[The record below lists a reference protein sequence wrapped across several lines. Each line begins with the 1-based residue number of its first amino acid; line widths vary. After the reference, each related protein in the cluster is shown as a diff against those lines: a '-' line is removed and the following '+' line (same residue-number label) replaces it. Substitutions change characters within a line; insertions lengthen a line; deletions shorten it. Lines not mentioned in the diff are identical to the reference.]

1 MANVC
6 NDGGGRRRVQFIK
19 LNGSRSTLRLG
30 KVDLRTARVIAGYV
44 EELVNA
50 KRIGRPVSSDT
61 VAWVSSADPQL
72 REKMEKIGLIE
83 GAVKVTKPTLRD
95 LMDTHYFSRGD
106 VKAST
111 KSTRRFWANVIVELL
126 GSKPCDQYDSRDAAK
141 LRAGLESRGIA
152 KPTVARML
160 RFARQ
165 VFTSAILYDYIERN
179 PLDGLKYNYKESK
192 LPDRDYLSIEDFDS
206 LTASLPIPWK
216 LLASLARYGA
226 LRSPSETLL
235 LRWSDVRLE
244 DARQFMEVS
253 SPKTEAEGKSYRV
266 VAIHH
271 RLADLLR
278 FAKESAS
285 SDYVVDLPAYRKP
298 KDNGAHGVNPR
309 QHFYRLL
316 TKAGMKPP
324 RKAFKVFR
332 SSCLSDWANKLPL
345 ARTAAMCGNTV
356 AVAGKHYLT
365 ARDVDLKNDFDAIQ
379 EIGKKAVAQK
389 AAQSLV
395 ACAGCLATYN
405 RLNPEKIPPISLVSE
420 LEKAAQKAAQS
431 ESVPMGKSRYI
442 ANSCNTQVL
451 VVPEL
456 THPYL
461 LVPAITIY
469 PARIRT

>member
-1 MANVC
+1 
-6 NDGGGRRRVQFIK
+6 
-19 LNGSRSTLRLG
+19 
-30 KVDLRTARVIAGYV
+30 
-44 EELVNA
+44 
-50 KRIGRPVSSDT
+50 
-61 VAWVSSADPQL
+61 
-72 REKMEKIGLIE
+72 
-83 GAVKVTKPTLRD
+83 
-95 LMDTHYFSRGD
+95 
-106 VKAST
+106 
-111 KSTRRFWANVIVELL
+111 
-126 GSKPCDQYDSRDAAK
+126 
-141 LRAGLESRGIA
+141 
-152 KPTVARML
+152 
-160 RFARQ
+160 
-165 VFTSAILYDYIERN
+165 
-179 PLDGLKYNYKESK
+179 
-192 LPDRDYLSIEDFDS
+192 
-206 LTASLPIPWK
+206 
-216 LLASLARYGA
+216 
-226 LRSPSETLL
+226 
-235 LRWSDVRLE
+235 
-244 DARQFMEVS
+244 MEVS

-271 RLADLLR
+271 RLAELLR
-278 FAKESAS
+278 FAKEGAS

-379 EIGKKAVAQK
+379 EIGKTAVAQK

-431 ESVPMGKSRYI
+431 ESVSMGKGRYI

-451 VVPEL
+451 VLPEL

-461 LVPAITIY
+461 LVPAIKIY
-469 PARIRT
+469 PARIRKTSKNPQKNEVLNHSDVKSDVPDSRGVLHQALKQMAKGFRRA